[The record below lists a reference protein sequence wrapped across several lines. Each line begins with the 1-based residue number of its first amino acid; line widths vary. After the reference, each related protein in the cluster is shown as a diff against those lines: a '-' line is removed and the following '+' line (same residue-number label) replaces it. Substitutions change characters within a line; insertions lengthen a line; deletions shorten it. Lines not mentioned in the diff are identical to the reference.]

1 MNRLVI
7 IGNGFDLHHGLLTS
21 YKDFRDYLAENVI
34 YNNTKAEFPRNSE
47 LLYLLDSY
55 FYFEHNWS
63 DFEEKLSSFD
73 LQSFI
78 EEEGLDL
85 VCDDE
90 EDIRPMH
97 DQAVIEDNCFAKLAL
112 LINGIPK
119 EINNWIYSL
128 SYDKIDNDLIVRC
141 IDNQDMF
148 ISFNYSST
156 LEDVYQISPSQII
169 HIHGLAQQSFINKDQ
184 IIVGHGNK
192 NVAIPNYK
200 HRTNLL
206 HDMFA
211 EVTYEKCKHF
221 YRDTYKDPFS
231 QISFLSP
238 YLSKIKQCK
247 EVLILGHS
255 LGSVDEEYFKYISKN
270 IQLNTRIY
278 VFYHK
283 ACELNDLK
291 NRAEKYFF
299 PHETIFLEW

>member
-7 IGNGFDLHHGLLTS
+7 IGNGFDLHHELLTS
-21 YKDFRDYLAENVI
+21 YKDFRNYLAEEVI
-34 YNNTKAEFPRNSE
+34 YNNSKTKVPRNSE

-148 ISFNYSST
+148 I
-156 LEDVYQISPSQII
+156 
-169 HIHGLAQQSFINKDQ
+169 
-184 IIVGHGNK
+184 
-192 NVAIPNYK
+192 
-200 HRTNLL
+200 
-206 HDMFA
+206 
-211 EVTYEKCKHF
+211 
-221 YRDTYKDPFS
+221 
-231 QISFLSP
+231 
-238 YLSKIKQCK
+238 
-247 EVLILGHS
+247 
-255 LGSVDEEYFKYISKN
+255 
-270 IQLNTRIY
+270 
-278 VFYHK
+278 
-283 ACELNDLK
+283 
-291 NRAEKYFF
+291 
-299 PHETIFLEW
+299 

>member
-7 IGNGFDLHHGLLTS
+7 IGNGFDLHHELLTS
-21 YKDFRDYLAENVI
+21 YKDFRNYLAEEVI
-34 YNNTKAEFPRNSE
+34 YNNSKTKFPRNSE

-211 EVTYEKCKHF
+211 KVTYEKCKHF

-231 QISFLSP
+231 QISFLTP
-238 YLSKIKQCK
+238 YLSRIKQCK
-247 EVLILGHS
+247 EMLILGHS
-255 LGSVDEEYFKYISKN
+255 LGFVDEEYFKYMSKI
-270 IQLNTRIY
+270 IQPDAKIN
-278 VFYHK
+278 VFYHDLR
-283 ACELNDLK
+283 ELDNLK
-291 NRAEKYFF
+291 YRAEKYFF
-299 PHETIFLEW
+299 PHEIIFLEW